1 MADTEPEVVSA
12 FWKGIDVFRPIALGY
27 AAYSLADRPTDLVR
41 PALGWAVL
49 AVLGAILSMLKFFF
63 TVGLVA
69 VVVMLVVTLVAKA
82 GART

>member
-1 MADTEPEVVSA
+1 MGATVLKVA
-12 FWKGIDVFRPIALGY
+12 GIVLALW
-27 AAYSLADRPTDLVR
+27 L
-41 PALGWAVL
+41 VL